1 MKAVFS
7 LTCSLGRPGTPVP
20 HIWKDRVTGMQGN
33 ARLSSGG
40 TGMEAHL
47 GPADRQLQST
57 LLARLVMS
65 CERNCPHCMS
75 RLLYGLGMARR
86 ELSKNIDT
94 ARGLG
99 RCWRVE
105 SGILSS
111 L

>member
-20 HIWKDRVTGMQGN
+20 HSWKDRVTGMQGN

-40 TGMEAHL
+40 TGIEAHL

-57 LLARLVMS
+57 LLARLVTS